1 MPHPWL
7 VVGLGN
13 PGPAYDPTR
22 HNVGFW
28 AVADLA
34 DRYGSSFSLASRLRA
49 EVATVTL
56 PPRSLSR
63 DVGEA
68 ASSSP
73 RSLSRA
79 AGEAAPRVEAIKLI
93 LAKPTTYMN
102 ESGAAVKA
110 VAAFHKI
117 PAGRVIAIHDELDL
131 EFGQLRLKAGG
142 GDNGH
147 NGLKSLRSALGTG
160 DFLRVRMG
168 IGRPPGRQ
176 APSDFV
182 LTSFP
187 ASLRE
192 EVALEVGRAA
202 DATEAL
208 LLRGLTA
215 AQNDFNG

>member
-1 MPHPWL
+1 MAAWL

-13 PGPAYDPTR
+13 PGPAYAFHR
-22 HNVGFW
+22 HNLGFL
-28 AVADLA
+28 VADELA
-34 DRYGSSFSLASRLRA
+34 QRA
-49 EVATVTL
+49 GARFT
-56 PPRSLSR
+56 
-63 DVGEA
+63 
-68 ASSSP
+68 
-73 RSLSRA
+73 
-79 AGEAAPRVEAIKLI
+79 APRGMRSDVCETRITPLGMGGIGADAQRVVL
-93 LAKPTTYMN
+93 LKPRTYMHD
-102 ESGAAVKA
+102 SGAAVAKA
-110 VAAFHKI
+110 CAYYGVK
-117 PAGRVIAIHDELDL
+117 PARVVAIHDELDL
-131 EFGQLRLKAGG
+131 DFGRLRLKLGG